1 MSWATLRGDA
11 LLQLVVVEEIDAA
24 FLLLSEVISAEK
36 PDSLQ
41 RGLLAGVL
49 PPDFI
54 RLRCPVSKTTQNSHV
69 LQIICSSWTGLHME
83 LCNVI

>member
-1 MSWATLRGDA
+1 MSWATLRADA

-41 RGLLAGVL
+41 RDLPAGFL

-54 RLRCPVSKTTQNSHV
+54 VLRCPVSKTTRNSRL
-69 LQIICSSWTGLHME
+69 LQINCCRWTGSQTE